1 MEILGQDAGYG
12 LRMLRKAAFS
22 ATNLE
27 LSSWERAF
35 ETDLDSARGIGGW
48 QEFRRGDQ

>member
-12 LRMLRKAAFS
+12 LRKAAFP

-35 ETDLDSARGIGGW
+35 ETDLDSARQIGEW
-48 QEFRRGDQ
+48 QEFRRGDR